1 MVVPDVRRHILL
13 DAHAGLL
20 EARHRVGRR
29 RLDHVDRIRQE
40 RRGAAGILGRAD
52 QHQPVG
58 LGDALGIPVAL
69 VLHQLGALA
78 RHQAGELER
87 AGARRLRRHLVPVLA
102 LLLPV
107 GRTGDQ
113 EPQHLIGKER
123 VDSLGLYLDRH
134 VVDLLVTRDRG
145 QARPDLRRLAL
156 VELRRVLVEDLF
168 EVPDNGVGVEG
179 RAVVE
184 LDARPELEGPQR
196 LVALVDRPFGGEAG
210 DQLAGPVGDIHL
222 PGDQRI
228 VDGEAGELVGAGA
241 AIGLA
246 GGERD
251 IGHRDAVA
259 HDLFLGARRCAEACR
274 QGEGAGAGQNRATR
288 KLGLDHEDLPKGQ
301 SVGRRSRHG
310 VARS

>member
-1 MVVPDVRRHILL
+1 MVVPDVRRHVLP

-20 EARHRVGRR
+20 QARHGVGRR

-58 LGDALGIPVAL
+58 LGEALGIPVAL
-69 VLHQLGALA
+69 VLHQLGALTW
-78 RHQAGELER
+78 HQASELE
-87 AGARRLRRHLVPVLA
+87 GTCPRRLRRHLVPVLA

-107 GRTGDQ
+107 GRAGDQ

-123 VDSLGLYLDRH
+123 IDRLGLYLHRH
-134 VVDLLVTRDRG
+134 VVDLLVARDRR
-145 QARPDLRRLAL
+145 QARANLRRLAL

-168 EVPDNGVGVEG
+168 EVPQDGVCVEG
-179 RAVVE
+179 RTVVE
-184 LDARPELEGPQR
+184 LHAWPELEGPQR
-196 LVALVDRPFGGEAG
+196 LVGVVDLPFGGEAG
-210 DQLAGPVGDIHL
+210 DQLARPVGDIKL

-228 VDGEAGELVGAGA
+228 VDREAGELVGASA

-251 IGHRDAVA
+251 VGQRDAVA
-259 HDLFLGARRCAEACR
+259 HDLLSSARA
-274 QGEGAGAGQNRATR
+274 
-288 KLGLDHEDLPKGQ
+288 DLAKP
-301 SVGRRSRHG
+301 VGRASALAP
-310 VARS
+310 ARIERRERRVLPIMKVS